1 MSAVISL
8 AIHPRGVS
16 RLAGADVEP
25 DDPPAPAFEAF
36 IADASLRLR
45 RSLVARYGVEL
56 GVEACSEAIAWAW
69 ANRDRLLEMRNP
81 VGYLYRVGQTA
92 VRTQVRRQRV
102 PDLPAELP
110 DSGIEIP
117 DPALQD
123 ALAQLNHDQRAAL
136 MLVHAYGYPYAEA
149 AAMLDVPITTLK
161 NHLSRGGKKLRRILE
176 RQR

>member
-1 MSAVISL
+1 MSVAM
-8 AIHPRGVS
+8 RERS
-16 RLAGADVEP
+16 RLSDADVEP
-25 DDPPAPAFEAF
+25 GDPPAPAFDAF

-69 ANRDRLLEMRNP
+69 ANRDRLLGMRNP

-110 DSGIEIP
+110 DAGIELP
-117 DPALQD
+117 DPALHA
-123 ALAQLNHDQRAAL
+123 ALAELNHDQRAAL

-149 AAMLDVPITTLK
+149 AAMLDIPITTLK
-161 NHLSRGGKKLRRILE
+161 NHLSRGGKKLRRMLE